1 MNASIQS
8 RFATALRAPG
18 FHLRGLRAPAPA
30 DPQRRLD
37 VHRNNAMVS
46 LIDALAATFPV
57 TQALVGEDFF
67 RDMARERVLADPPR
81 SPIVFHY
88 GEGFAEFIAG
98 YAPAS
103 EVPYL
108 ADMARVEYLRVQC
121 HHAADA
127 QGVAVADF
135 HALLTAPNRLA
146 DLRMSLQ
153 PAGGWLRSEHAV
165 HSLWQA
171 HQGLYEMAK
180 ADLSGIDV
188 NVAEA
193 VLVTRP
199 AWDVQMHA
207 IEMHVTHALDA
218 LREGA
223 PLGVALAVVPAPV
236 DEQATLLTELLTLL
250 IRHDLVIALHP
261 SSE

>member
-1 MNASIQS
+1 MNSSLQS
-8 RFATALRAPG
+8 HFATALRTPG
-18 FHLRGLRAPAPA
+18 SSLRGMRAPAPA

-81 SPIVFHY
+81 SPIVLRY
-88 GEGFAEFIAG
+88 GEGFAEFIDG

-108 ADMARVEYLRVQC
+108 TDMARMEYLRVQC

-127 QGVAVADF
+127 KAVAVADF
-135 HALLTAPNRLA
+135 HALLTAPKRLA
-146 DLRMSLQ
+146 DLRMTLH
-153 PAGGWLRSEHAV
+153 PASAWLRSDHAV
-165 HSLWQA
+165 HSLWLA
-171 HQGLYEMAK
+171 HQDLDDLAD
-180 ADLSGIDV
+180 ADLAGIDAHA
-188 NVAEA
+188 AEA
-193 VLVTRP
+193 VLVKRP
-199 AWDVQMHA
+199 QWDVQVQPIDRCM
-207 IEMHVTHALDA
+207 THALDA
-218 LREGA
+218 LHEGV
-223 PLGVALAVVPAPV
+223 PLGVALAEVPASV
-236 DEQATLLTELLTLL
+236 DEQATLLTGLLTLL
-250 IRHDLVIALHP
+250 IRHDLVVALHP